1 MSVKILGGKAR
12 GYPLATPKSDA
23 TRPTSIMI
31 RRKIFDW
38 RQRMD
43 DYYFVDLCAGS
54 GAMGFEALSRG
65 AQKIFLNDSM
75 RGAFLTMKDNKA
87 KIEKAFQFEEVMT
100 KVTNLTAQNWIQKEL
115 PYELPD
121 TENVILFLDPPYD
134 NHELYFEVLRLLKE
148 KNFKGEVWLEGDRL
162 IGPKLDLVTGAFHS
176 VIKTVEQGDHFVV
189 AGFLV

>member
-1 MSVKILGGKAR
+1 
-12 GYPLATPKSDA
+12 
-23 TRPTSIMI
+23 
-31 RRKIFDW
+31 
-38 RQRMD
+38 
-43 DYYFVDLCAGS
+43 
-54 GAMGFEALSRG
+54 MGFEALSRG
-65 AQKIFLNDSM
+65 AQKIFLNDPM
-75 RGAFLTMKDNKA
+75 RGAFLTLKDNKV
-87 KIEKAFQFEEVMT
+87 KIEKAFRFEEVMT

-162 IGPKLDLVTGAFHS
+162 IGRKQDLVTGAFHS